1 MASIDYRGLRGR
13 LRILDL
19 LNRMGW
25 RATECRGEQF
35 RGPCPFCSLPGGES
49 ERRSVGDS
57 PAPAP
62 SRSAS
67 RLRHFSVHRARNL
80 YRCFRCGSAGNAL
93 DLWSTF
99 RQLPLHAAALEL
111 LADLDQSVNR
121 SHDTP
126 DQATAEL

>member
-1 MASIDYRGLRGR
+1 MASIDYRGLRGW

-35 RGPCPFCSLPGGES
+35 RDPCPFCSLPGGES

-57 PAPAP
+57 PAP

-67 RLRHFSVHRARNL
+67 RLRHFSVHRARHL

-93 DLWSTF
+93 DLRSTF

-111 LADLDQSVNR
+111 LADLDHTVTC
-121 SHDTP
+121 SHDSP
-126 DQATAEL
+126 DQATSEH